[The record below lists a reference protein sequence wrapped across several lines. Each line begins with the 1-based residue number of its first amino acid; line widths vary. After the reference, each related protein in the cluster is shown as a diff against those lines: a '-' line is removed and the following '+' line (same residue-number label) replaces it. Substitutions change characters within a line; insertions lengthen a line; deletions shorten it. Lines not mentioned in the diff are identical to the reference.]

1 MYNISSEVLNM
12 GIRTITIA
20 IDFDT
25 LDTYQEILDKFNG
38 FIVMSDYDNMVQR
51 GDEVTINIMSGNNIE
66 TLLNVIDTILTDYDY
81 LYPRLLFKEELDA
94 RDL

>member
-1 MYNISSEVLNM
+1 MYNISREVLSM
-12 GIRTITIA
+12 EIRTITIA

-25 LDTYQEILDKFNG
+25 FDTYQEILDKFNG
-38 FIVMSDYDNMVQR
+38 FIVMSDYDNTVQR

>member
-1 MYNISSEVLNM
+1 MYNISSEVFNM

-25 LDTYQEILDKFNG
+25 FDTYQEILDRFNG

-51 GDEVTINIMSGNNIE
+51 GDELTINIMSGNNIE
-66 TLLNVIDTILTDYDY
+66 TLLNVINTILTDYDY

>member
-1 MYNISSEVLNM
+1 M

-25 LDTYQEILDKFNG
+25 FDTYQEILDKFNG
-38 FIVMSDYDNMVQR
+38 FIVMSDYDNMVQH

>member
-1 MYNISSEVLNM
+1 MYNISREVLNM

-25 LDTYQEILDKFNG
+25 FDTYQEILDKFNG

>member
-1 MYNISSEVLNM
+1 ME
-12 GIRTITIA
+12 IRTITIA

-25 LDTYQEILDKFNG
+25 FDTYQEILDKFNG

-94 RDL
+94 RDLQHTKD

>member
-25 LDTYQEILDKFNG
+25 FDTYQAILDKFNG

>member
-1 MYNISSEVLNM
+1 M

-25 LDTYQEILDKFNG
+25 FDTYQEILDKFNG
-38 FIVMSDYDNMVQR
+38 FIVMGDYDNMVQR

-66 TLLNVIDTILTDYDY
+66 TLLNVINTILTDYDY

>member
-12 GIRTITIA
+12 EIRTITIA

-25 LDTYQEILDKFNG
+25 FDTYQEILDKFNG

>member
-1 MYNISSEVLNM
+1 ME
-12 GIRTITIA
+12 IRTITIA

-25 LDTYQEILDKFNG
+25 FDTYQEILDKFNG
-38 FIVMSDYDNMVQR
+38 FIVMSDYDNTVQR

-81 LYPRLLFKEELDA
+81 LYPRLLFREELDA

>member
-25 LDTYQEILDKFNG
+25 FDTYQEILDKFNG

>member
-1 MYNISSEVLNM
+1 ME
-12 GIRTITIA
+12 IRTITIA

-25 LDTYQEILDKFNG
+25 FDTYQEILDKFNS

-51 GDEVTINIMSGNNIE
+51 GDEVTINIMSGDNIE

-81 LYPRLLFKEELDA
+81 LYPRLLFKEELEA

>member
-1 MYNISSEVLNM
+1 MYNISREVLSM
-12 GIRTITIA
+12 EIRTITIA

-25 LDTYQEILDKFNG
+25 FDTYQEILDKFNG

>member
-25 LDTYQEILDKFNG
+25 FDTYQEILDKFNG

-66 TLLNVIDTILTDYDY
+66 ILLNVIDTILTDYDY

>member
-1 MYNISSEVLNM
+1 ME
-12 GIRTITIA
+12 IRTITIA

-25 LDTYQEILDKFNG
+25 FDTYQEILDKFNG

>member
-1 MYNISSEVLNM
+1 MYNISREVLNM
-12 GIRTITIA
+12 EIRTITIA

-25 LDTYQEILDKFNG
+25 FDTYQEILDKFNG